1 MKQNMKH
8 PVDIL
13 IPSTGQ
19 EVASLIQKLWIPENR
34 KTIVCVDSYQ
44 EGVLCGWFS
53 TMGQMEQ
60 PFYSL
65 SQFLVMMEDVLEQN
79 QTPQSYTAH
88 RSFGAFLPTHS
99 GSGTIGG
106 CRKGNLA
113 TFELKI
119 LFREHSSWQGILLW
133 QEQKKEKNF
142 RSVLE
147 LILLLDSAL
156 RQQEGK
162 EAI

>member
-1 MKQNMKH
+1 M
-8 PVDIL
+8 
-13 IPSTGQ
+13 T
-19 EVASLIQKLWIPENR
+19 SLIQKLWIPENR
-34 KTIVCVDSYQ
+34 RTTVCVDSYCD
-44 EGVLCGWFS
+44 GVFQGRFF

-60 PFYSL
+60 HFYSL
-65 SQFLVMMEDVLEQN
+65 SQFLIMMEDVLERN
-79 QTPQSYTAH
+79 QVPQSYTAH
-88 RSFGAFLPTHS
+88 RSFCTFLPAHS
-99 GSGTIGG
+99 GSDGTG
-106 CRKGNLA
+106 CRRKGDMA

-119 LFREHSSWQGILLW
+119 LFREHSSWQGSLLW
-133 QEQKKEKNF
+133 QEQKQEKNF

>member
-1 MKQNMKH
+1 M
-8 PVDIL
+8 
-13 IPSTGQ
+13 T
-19 EVASLIQKLWIPENR
+19 LIQKLWIPENR
-34 KTIVCVDSYQ
+34 RTVVCVDSYRD
-44 EGVLCGWFS
+44 GVFQGWFS
-53 TMGQMEQ
+53 SMGHTER

-65 SQFLVMMEDVLEQN
+65 SQFLLMMEDVLESN
-79 QTPQSYTAH
+79 QAPQSYTTH
-88 RSFGAFLPTHS
+88 RSFCAYLPAHP
-99 GSGTIGG
+99 GSRVIGC

-133 QEQKKEKNF
+133 KEQKQEKSF

-162 EAI
+162 KAI